1 VSDVRILIAD
11 DQALLRASFRLLIDL
26 TPGLSCAGEAG
37 TGRETVEIA
46 RREQPDVVL
55 MDVRMPQM
63 NGIEATRQICRGLGT
78 PNTRV
83 LVLTTFDLDEY
94 VFGAIRAGAS
104 GFLLK
109 EVLPDELIRGIRV
122 VASGQALLSPAATQ
136 RLITAYVAAPERAL
150 VPLPEITG
158 REREVLV
165 LVARGRSNH
174 EIAADLHVS
183 LATTKTHI
191 GRLLTKLGARDRAQL
206 VIAAYE
212 SGLR

>member
-1 VSDVRILIAD
+1 MTDIRVLIAD
-11 DQALLRASFRLLIDL
+11 DQPLLRASFRLLIDH
-26 TPGLSCAGEAG
+26 TPGLCCVGEAG

-63 NGIEATRQICRGLGT
+63 NGIEATMSICHGPGA
-78 PNTRV
+78 PHTRV

-109 EVLPDELIRGIRV
+109 EVLPNELIHGIRV
-122 VASGQALLSPAATQ
+122 VASGQALLTPAATQ
-136 RLITAYVAAPERAL
+136 RLITAYVAGPERTFT
-150 VPLPEITG
+150 PLPEITG
-158 REREVLV
+158 RECEVLA
-165 LVARGRSNH
+165 LVARGRSNR

-183 LATTKTHI
+183 IGTVKTHI
-191 GRLLTKLGARDRAQL
+191 GRLLTKLDARDRAQL